1 MQMERQEEKGLVMH
15 WLVSKILLSA
25 LVFPIPEGWE
35 AAGRCL
41 AAGSMQKWS
50 STGWKQIFMYK
61 A

>member
-1 MQMERQEEKGLVMH
+1 MH

-35 AAGRCL
+35 AAERGL

-50 STGWKQIFMYK
+50 SISWKQIFMYK